1 MRVVVRLRMIRSTL
15 VVKNNAQC
23 EANSDRPMV
32 ELADGRWPMAML
44 TTGDADGDADGDV
57 SCHFRF
63 NTNTNSILAYKYE

>member
-1 MRVVVRLRMIRSTL
+1 MYAYRSAYAKASTELYLRP
-15 VVKNNAQC
+15 
-23 EANSDRPMV
+23 SDRPMA

-63 NTNTNSILAYKYE
+63 D